1 MQVLRQVGIYS
12 LIRSSQSESKTL
24 KYYIDNGEDVSEYM
38 DEYEVKPL
46 FLYSDEEFEDF
57 CLELFI

>member
-1 MQVLRQVGIYS
+1 MKITRK
-12 LIRSSQSESKTL
+12 RFSSSKSESKTL
-24 KYYIDNGEDVSEYM
+24 KYYIDNKEEVSEYM

-46 FLYSDEEFEDF
+46 FLYSDEEFEEF